1 MIQEFPIDA
10 TWAARH
16 DKWPMQKLI
25 SETKFL
31 FDEFKMFA
39 IRGNVIDLAVGI
51 VIGGAFT
58 TLVTGIV
65 NGLVTPIVNLF
76 MPGKPVHWGIFLSG
90 VQSIG
95 EGVFKF
101 ILLAAVVFFVFVKP
115 MNKLRSMMA
124 ANDAKP
130 TEPPPPTNEERL
142 LTEIR
147 DLLKEEK
154 KG

>member
-1 MIQEFPIDA
+1 
-10 TWAARH
+10 
-16 DKWPMQKLI
+16 
-25 SETKFL
+25 
-31 FDEFKMFA
+31 MFA